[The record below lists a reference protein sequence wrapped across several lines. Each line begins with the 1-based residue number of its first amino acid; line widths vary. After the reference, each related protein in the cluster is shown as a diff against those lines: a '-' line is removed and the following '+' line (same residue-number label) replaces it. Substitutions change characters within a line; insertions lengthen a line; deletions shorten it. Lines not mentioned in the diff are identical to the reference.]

1 MTLRTIPRTL
11 LRMNIQSSK
20 AIFIHSKTGG
30 GEEKGI
36 NYETVDVTHHD
47 ERRDI
52 LEIKY
57 GVRHVP
63 VVEIGQGDV
72 YEGVTKVGI
81 EHIEAVLEKISK
93 SSILK

>member
-1 MTLRTIPRTL
+1 MGKDL
-11 LRMNIQSSK
+11 SVVVWAK
-20 AIFIHSKTGG
+20 EGCHYC
-30 GEEKGI
+30 GEVKQYLQDKGI
-36 NYETVDVTHHD
+36 NYETIDVTHYD

-63 VVEIGQGDV
+63 VVEIGQGEV

-81 EHIEAVLEKISK
+81 EHLEKVLEKFNK
-93 SSILK
+93 SRIPG

>member
-1 MTLRTIPRTL
+1 MSQEL
-11 LRMNIQSSK
+11 SVVVWAK
-20 AIFIHSKTGG
+20 VGCHYC
-30 GEEKGI
+30 GEVKQYFEDKGI
-36 NYETVDVTHHD
+36 KYNTIDVTHHD

-81 EHIEAVLEKISK
+81 EHIEAVL
-93 SSILK
+93 

>member
-1 MTLRTIPRTL
+1 
-11 LRMNIQSSK
+11 MNKELSVVVWAKEGCHYCGEVKQYL
-20 AIFIHSKTGG
+20 
-30 GEEKGI
+30 EEKGI